1 MASKYHRR
9 LGFRSTAGQSSG
21 GEDASWVE
29 AKAALKT
36 LTPLSRVHLTLEDTR
51 GAGADGAPVARYRL
65 VVVDRRVKV
74 RKKPLAAF
82 IVPQGREHEWMFS
95 SEEGQNQLT
104 ADAGFSRLAIVTMQR
119 GQSYESLEEV
129 KAELSPLVPQL
140 MPDEPPPGSIPFLS
154 LGDDIGSVT
163 VVFRGTST
171 LSGELFVEDV
181 EGADDE
187 GGTLRRLVFA
197 SNRNLIQ
204 SEARLLPPPAGATPA
219 AAEATVDQTYLSNQ
233 HHHSIVGAFSLLA
246 DRLMPPGAGGKSPA
260 PARALIVGLGGG
272 SLAMFLHEHF
282 ATLCLAAV
290 GLFPTLLSSHRSALA
305 YVPANTGGA
314 GRRHRSGGR
323 AVVRV
328 HKGPN
333 APRGA
338 RRRWRCFRRGPGRE
352 DRSRRATAGRRC

>member
-9 LGFRSTAGQSSG
+9 LGFRSGAGQSSG

-181 EGADDE
+181 EGADDD

-204 SEARLLPPPAGATPA
+204 SEARLQPPAAGATPA
-219 AAEATVDQTYLSNQ
+219 GAADATVDQTYLSNQ

-290 GLFPTLLSSHRSALA
+290 GLSTTLLSPCRSAL
-305 YVPANTGGA
+305 TC
-314 GRRHRSGGR
+314 
-323 AVVRV
+323 
-328 HKGPN
+328 
-333 APRGA
+333 APQ
-338 RRRWRCFRRGPGRE
+338 
-352 DRSRRATAGRRC
+352 T